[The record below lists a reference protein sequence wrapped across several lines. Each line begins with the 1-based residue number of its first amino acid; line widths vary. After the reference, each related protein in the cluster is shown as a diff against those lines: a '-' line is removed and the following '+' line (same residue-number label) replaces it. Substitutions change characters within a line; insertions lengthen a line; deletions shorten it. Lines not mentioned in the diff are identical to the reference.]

1 MVIKSI
7 LSGLTSIKAELSPG
21 KKKEMKST
29 YNFYKL
35 FGLLIFNIIQD
46 FNNSTLFSYD
56 IMLDNQCQPKLVEI
70 NARPAALNDKERM
83 LIFLIP

>member
-35 FGLLIFNIIQD
+35 FGLLTFNIIRFLN
-46 FNNSTLFSYD
+46 FNPFSYD

-70 NARPAALNDKERM
+70 NARPAALNDKEKKNK
-83 LIFLIP
+83 